1 MESNKI
7 ISLKSYYGLFNLPCL
22 TQIELVQKCKG
33 LLTLAQKAKVAKDG
47 EFRIELSN
55 RKPVNR
61 LKLPQLTEFTKP
73 DFLGPFFSTSTYL
86 K

>member
-1 MESNKI
+1 MDPGNGSGSNPNPRKTLQEM
-7 ISLKSYYGLFNLPCL
+7 SKE
-22 TQIELVQKCKG
+22 ELVQKCKG

-73 DFLGPFFSTSTYL
+73 DFSRSFF
-86 K
+86 